1 MNIFGN
7 LFRGKE
13 LENKKTEFEEL
24 KDKYIKEGE
33 SISEDSQKLYES
45 RKNSVKK
52 IQRVKAYV
60 ERLDNC
66 PKDLL

>member
-13 LENKKTEFEEL
+13 LENKKAEFEEL

-33 SISEDSQKLYES
+33 SISEDP
-45 RKNSVKK
+45 KNYM
-52 IQRVKAYV
+52 KA
-60 ERLDNC
+60 ERIL
-66 PKDLL
+66 